1 MIPSN
6 SDKQAT
12 WLLLQL
18 AEQGRNVEVMAQ
30 NLASVLV
37 STSCSV
43 EEFAG
48 ELAAIIM
55 RTKELIESQMDIWPG
70 LLPGGAGPDFD
81 EMVSPVEYDTPMR
94 EVDWDALVTAERS
107 LYRDDPGCHGYTD
120 VNVRSENH
128 PVLSKVWG
136 HVEDNLAGTHPEWEI
151 ASTDYRRRMI
161 ASRVARTMA
170 VMAFGPE
177 FLLR

>member
-1 MIPSN
+1 MLSK
-6 SDKQAT
+6 SDREAS

-18 AEQGRNVEVMAQ
+18 AEQGRNVEIMAQ

-48 ELAAIIM
+48 EIAAIIM
-55 RTKELIESQMDIWPG
+55 RVKELIGDQSQIWPG
-70 LLPGGAGPDFD
+70 LVPGGAGPYFD
-81 EMVSPVEYDTPMR
+81 DVVTPVYEPISQS
-94 EVDWDALVTAERS
+94 DWDALKLAEQK
-107 LYRDDPGCHGYTD
+107 LYHDDPGCHGYTD
-120 VNVRSENH
+120 VNVREEPH

-136 HVEDNLAGTHPEWEI
+136 HVEDNLA
-151 ASTDYRRRMI
+151 STDMNWDIMAIDARRRLV
-161 ASRVARTMA
+161 ASRVARTFA